1 MKYLKTYESF
11 RILNEEIFGLFGS
24 NNGPKRYKKLEDKDL
39 ISFIQDNSKELK
51 GKFSVP
57 WKANLIQNIYNKAKI
72 IKILNDIENESS
84 LDEFISDLELSKNTK
99 LKSVEKVPS
108 QEKKDEPQ
116 PSKEK
121 ENTNL
126 QDTELRTF
134 LEKWKVEW
142 ENIIG
147 EGINEEY
154 ITTLYWFLKW
164 EPVFKNGLL
173 EFEIA
178 GDKDTDRSIRF
189 LSLIQTYGYDPQSL
203 KEKLDIINK
212 KREELFKEIKKY
224 LPNFNI
230 DDPKTHEKFFKPS
243 NDKPYMRLEDFLKD
257 LNLFTKY
264 ESHPIINKK
273 IEFISEKLK
282 DFSSETDVKKLGIAI
297 LRDKKLIVDRN
308 GFVTYHGSDCD
319 KYGHDKFASTINVQK
334 RKGYGL
340 FTCNDLE
347 VAFKYAYYHTFGGMW
362 GTKAEEADKVTIYRI
377 VLNSKPFLLANE
389 NEVTLSEKKL
399 LLDFGFGGLD
409 GIGQTDKER
418 EIIIVTP
425 DAIEKAEVISQG
437 DDEFGEILKMAEEN
451 GVEYRLSGRKKD

>member
-24 NNGPKRYKKLEDKDL
+24 NNGQKRYKKLEDKDL
-39 ISFIQDNSKELK
+39 ISFIQDNSKELE

-57 WKANLIQNIYNKAKI
+57 WKTNLIQNISNKDEI
-72 IKILNDIENESS
+72 IKILNDIKNESS
-84 LDEFISDLELSKNTK
+84 LDGFISDLELSKNIK
-99 LKSVEKVPS
+99 LKSVEKDPS

-147 EGINEEY
+147 EGINEKY
-154 ITTLYWFLKW
+154 INGLYNFLKW
-164 EPVFKNGLL
+164 EPEFQNGLL
-173 EFEIA
+173 KGESMGPDE
-178 GDKDTDRSIRF
+178 TDRSINF
-189 LSLIQTYGYDPQSL
+189 LKLIQKYNPQSL

-230 DDPKTHEKFFKPS
+230 DDPKTHEKFFKAS
-243 NDKPYMRLEDFLKD
+243 NDKPYIRLEDFLEN
-257 LNLFTKY
+257 LNLFTKNEY
-264 ESHPIINKK
+264 SSPINKK
-273 IEFISEKLK
+273 LEFISEKLEK
-282 DFSSETDVKKLGIAI
+282 FSFDTDVKKLGIDI

-308 GFVTYHGSDCD
+308 GFVTYHGSDRD
-319 KYGHDKFASTINVQK
+319 NYGDDKFASTINFKK
-334 RKGYGL
+334 RKGLGL
-340 FTCNDLE
+340 FTSDLKT
-347 VAFKYAYYHTFGGMW
+347 AIQYAIAQTKGGMA
-362 GTKAEEADKVTIYRI
+362 GSKAEEGDKVTIYRI
-377 VLNSKPFLLANE
+377 VLNSKPFLLGNE
-389 NEVTLSEKKL
+389 NEVSFSEMKV

-409 GIGQTDKER
+409 GIGQTDNER

-425 DAIEKAEVISQG
+425 DAIEGAELISQG
-437 DDEFGEILKMAEEN
+437 DDEFGKILKMAEQK
-451 GVEYRLSGRKKD
+451 GGGHRVSGKKMD